1 MVQNLSRSPADS
13 PKVGAG
19 KIRNKKHR
27 RCPWTKESPRT
38 WYLSMRKARIWAAS
52 WKRMT
57 TIVQT
62 EGVDMAWYDEDLE
75 ADVEI
80 IDEES
85 EEVCE
90 DFGEVIPSS

>member
-1 MVQNLSRSPADS
+1 
-13 PKVGAG
+13 
-19 KIRNKKHR
+19 
-27 RCPWTKESPRT
+27 
-38 WYLSMRKARIWAAS
+38 
-52 WKRMT
+52 MT